1 MSMSPTAWLILTCI
15 GAGPL
20 ALVAWVKWRF
30 RPARMNANAD
40 KLLADAESKMRALD
54 DAALVALFAAPFGD
68 GQSRASRRVRGLV
81 DERRF
86 ATLAGE
92 WHELWPTL
100 VNDDKLSLDRA
111 IDLGAAIKVLA
122 ERHPS
127 S

>member
-1 MSMSPTAWLILTCI
+1 MSPAAWIILTAA
-15 GAGPL
+15 GTGPL

-54 DAALVALFAAPFGD
+54 DAALVALFATPPL
-68 GQSRASRRVRGLV
+68 GQSRAAQARARARRRAAL
-81 DERRF
+81 RRRWR
-86 ATLAGE
+86 GE

-100 VNDDKLSLDRA
+100 INDDKLSLDRA
-111 IDLGAAIKVLA
+111 IDLGAAIKILA

>member
-1 MSMSPTAWLILTCI
+1 MSPAAWIILSLAGT
-15 GAGPL
+15 GPL

-54 DAALVALFAAPFGD
+54 DDALVALFAPPLGA
-68 GQSRASRRVRGLV
+68 GQSRESRRVRGLI

-86 ATLAGE
+86 ATLNGE
-92 WHELWPTL
+92 WHELWPAL

-111 IDLGAAIKVLA
+111 IDLGAAIKILA
-122 ERHPS
+122 ERHP
-127 S
+127 

>member
-1 MSMSPTAWLILTCI
+1 MSPTAWIILTVV

-20 ALVAWVKWRF
+20 GAVAWVKWRF

-40 KLLADAESKMRALD
+40 KLLADAESKMRARD
-54 DAALVALFAAPFGD
+54 DAALIAELAAPL

-86 ATLAGE
+86 ATLAAE
-92 WHELWPTL
+92 WHELWPTM
-100 VNDDKLSLDRA
+100 VSDDKLSLDRA
-111 IDLGAAIKVLA
+111 IDLGAVIKILA

-127 S
+127 

>member
-1 MSMSPTAWLILTCI
+1 MSPAAWIILSLAGT
-15 GAGPL
+15 GPL

-54 DAALVALFAAPFGD
+54 DAALIALFAPPLGA
-68 GQSRASRRVRGLV
+68 GQSRESRRVRGLV

-86 ATLAGE
+86 ATLHGE

-111 IDLGAAIKVLA
+111 IDLGVAIKVLA
-122 ERHPS
+122 ERHP
-127 S
+127 

>member
-1 MSMSPTAWLILTCI
+1 MTSTAWIILSLAGT
-15 GAGPL
+15 GPL

-54 DAALVALFAAPFGD
+54 DAALVALFAAPLGA

-92 WHELWPTL
+92 WHQLWPEL

-111 IDLGAAIKVLA
+111 IELGAAIKVLA

>member
-1 MSMSPTAWLILTCI
+1 MSPTAWIILTCV
-15 GAGPL
+15 GTGPL
-20 ALVAWVKWRF
+20 ALVGWVKWRF
-30 RPARMNANAD
+30 RPARMNKNAD

-54 DAALVALFAAPFGD
+54 DKALVALFAAPL
-68 GQSRASRRVRGLV
+68 GQSRAARRVRGLV

-86 ATLAGE
+86 AKLAGE

-111 IDLGAAIKVLA
+111 IDLGAAIKILG

-127 S
+127 